1 MKFVNMRMKMENK
14 NQLEAERLR
23 LFLKAFKMFPN
34 SPKQN
39 KVIKE
44 IEKINK
50 KLEKYFGN

>member
-14 NQLEAERLR
+14 NQLEAERNR
-23 LFLKAFKMFPN
+23 LFFKALKMFPN
-34 SPKQN
+34 SPRQN
-39 KVIKE
+39 KVKKE